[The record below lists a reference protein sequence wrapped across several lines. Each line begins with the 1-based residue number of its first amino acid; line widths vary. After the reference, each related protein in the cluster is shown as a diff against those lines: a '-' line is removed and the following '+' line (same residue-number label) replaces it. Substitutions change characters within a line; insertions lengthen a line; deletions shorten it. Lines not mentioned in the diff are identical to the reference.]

1 MFKAFKRGAKH
12 IMMIKWIQVK
22 GRQYTMPHKDM
33 GETLKNKEEISEW
46 TEGFLFSSDKEIQSS
61 FFFYRVSS
69 ISSRVNVFGQPYP
82 KVLDLYSIPCSRIYS
97 SMLIDFKNHVSKA
110 IYPSETVEKSSQ

>member
-1 MFKAFKRGAKH
+1 ML
-12 IMMIKWIQVK
+12 
-22 GRQYTMPHKDM
+22 HKDM
-33 GETLKNKEEISEW
+33 GETLKNKEKISEW
-46 TEGFLFSSDKEIQSS
+46 TEGLLFSSDKEIQSS
-61 FFFYRVSS
+61 FFFNRVSS

-110 IYPSETVEKSSQ
+110 IYPSETGEKSSQ